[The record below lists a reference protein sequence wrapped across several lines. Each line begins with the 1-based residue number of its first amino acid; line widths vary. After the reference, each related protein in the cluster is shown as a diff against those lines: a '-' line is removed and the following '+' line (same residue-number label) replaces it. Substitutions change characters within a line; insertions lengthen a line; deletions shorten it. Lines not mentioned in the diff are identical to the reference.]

1 MQETQCLLNLSALI
15 LMFNPLLANPADLK
29 DAELEE
35 RILDLTRKYGI
46 AARTGMNQVLPQII
60 VVLNTYREEMAKRNQ
75 TALQGATKKNNGNL
89 DDLIN
94 VE

>member
-1 MQETQCLLNLSALI
+1 
-15 LMFNPLLANPADLK
+15 MFNPLLGNPADLK

-35 RILDLTRKYGI
+35 KIIELSRKYSI
-46 AARTGMNQVLPQII
+46 AARTGMNQVIPQII
-60 VVLNTYREEMAKRNQ
+60 VVLNTYREEMAKRNR

>member
-1 MQETQCLLNLSALI
+1 
-15 LMFNPLLANPADLK
+15 MFNPLLGNPADLK

-35 RILDLTRKYGI
+35 KIIELSRKYSI
-46 AARTGMNQVLPQII
+46 AARTGMNQVIPQII
-60 VVLNTYREEMAKRNQ
+60 VVLNTYREEMAKRNV
-75 TALQGATKKNNGNL
+75 TALQGATKKSSGNL

>member
-1 MQETQCLLNLSALI
+1 MG
-15 LMFNPLLANPADLK
+15 NPADLK

-35 RILDLTRKYGI
+35 KINELTRKYGI
-46 AARTGMNQVLPQII
+46 AARTGMNGVMPQLALAIEM
-60 VVLNTYREEMAKRNQ
+60 YRTELTKRGQ
-75 TALQGATKKNNGNL
+75 EQLKSTARKTNGNL

>member
-1 MQETQCLLNLSALI
+1 
-15 LMFNPLLANPADLK
+15 MFNPLLGNPADLK

-35 RILDLTRKYGI
+35 KIIELSRKYSI
-46 AARTGMNQVLPQII
+46 AARTGMNQVIPQII

-94 VE
+94 VD